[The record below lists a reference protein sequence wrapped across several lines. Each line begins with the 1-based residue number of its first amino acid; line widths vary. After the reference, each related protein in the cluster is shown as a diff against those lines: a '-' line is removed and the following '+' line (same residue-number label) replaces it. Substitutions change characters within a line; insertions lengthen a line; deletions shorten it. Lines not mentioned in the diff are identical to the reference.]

1 MFKDEVESSKIDYV
15 LQPYSDNYTSS
26 TENNQADYKGFESDI
41 SRQENAKTDK
51 NDIYSKII
59 KAPRSLF
66 YKLQDKS
73 VLAPDTSFKSK
84 PTPWYKKAVAAISK

>member
-1 MFKDEVESSKIDYV
+1 MIQKI
-15 LQPYSDNYTSS
+15 
-26 TENNQADYKGFESDI
+26 
-41 SRQENAKTDK
+41 RQRLI

-84 PTPWYKKAVAAISK
+84 PQPWYKKAVAAVSK

>member
-1 MFKDEVESSKIDYV
+1 MFCSHIQTIILQV
-15 LQPYSDNYTSS
+15 LK
-26 TENNQADYKGFESDI
+26 NNQADYEAFEDDI
-41 SRQENAKTDK
+41 SKLENAKNDPKNKAKTGK

-73 VLAPDTSFKSK
+73 VLAPDISFKSK
-84 PTPWYKKAVAAISK
+84 PQPWYKKAVAAISK